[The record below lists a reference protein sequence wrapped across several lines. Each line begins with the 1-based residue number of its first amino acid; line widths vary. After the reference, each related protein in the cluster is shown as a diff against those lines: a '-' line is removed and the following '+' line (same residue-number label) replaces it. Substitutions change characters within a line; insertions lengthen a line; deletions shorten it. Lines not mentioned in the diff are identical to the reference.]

1 MTPPIDYKKIAHEFP
16 QVPEWTKVVKW
27 SPEDGC
33 YVGYIEGPLGP
44 CCHGDDPAT
53 VREELAEIEREWRA
67 LLGMTSAA
75 LSTALNSSGDAT
87 KEMNPIFGFPPIHKA
102 HLTPPDDIA
111 SRLQSLIG
119 TPFKLTGKP
128 RTDGSNVRK
137 LVSRTFARF
146 PLPKPCSQSSYSIIP
161 PREKGLP
168 RILLEYVDTYI
179 VTTGNAYNL
188 QVWNRNPASDSIQVE
203 YNFGETLS
211 SKDVRFVFLRVDPQT
226 QTISSILVLTPDYIE
241 DRFGRFG
248 KPTIKHQI
256 IIPPKV
262 RGKVLA
268 RNPPGIFCSDT
279 SALSQHVTEK
289 YAIPTSPIGDKPIL
303 DQLFSL
309 RLLREMLVEGLIGE
323 PLDQMATKNRGQAL
337 ERLVACLL
345 GYDIGDAEILEGNF
359 PDIPNQALEV
369 KVQDSPTVDLG
380 RFSPQFEECVPSCP
394 SLTTLDVRYLIALT
408 DAETS
413 IVQGIILCPG
423 EKLGEHFSYVSDTSF
438 KCQRSIPMSFFD
450 AYQGQALYNP

>member
-1 MTPPIDYKKIAHEFP
+1 M
-16 QVPEWTKVVKW
+16 
-27 SPEDGC
+27 S
-33 YVGYIEGPLGP
+33 
-44 CCHGDDPAT
+44 
-53 VREELAEIEREWRA
+53 
-67 LLGMTSAA
+67 
-75 LSTALNSSGDAT
+75 
-87 KEMNPIFGFPPIHKA
+87 KEMNPIFGFPPIHKT

-111 SRLQSLIG
+111 SRLHSLIG
-119 TPFKLTGKP
+119 TPFKLTGKT

-137 LVSRTFARF
+137 LVARTFAKF
-146 PLPKPCSQSSYSIIP
+146 PLSEPCPQSSHSIVP
-161 PREKGLP
+161 PKGKGVP

-179 VTTGNAYNL
+179 VTTGDTYNL

-203 YNFGETLS
+203 YNSGETLS
-211 SKDVRFVFLRVDPQT
+211 SRDVRFVFLRVNPQA

-241 DRFGRFG
+241 SKFGRFG

-256 IIPPKV
+256 IIPPTV
-262 RGKVLA
+262 RDKALDQT
-268 RNPPGIFCSDT
+268 PPGIFCSDT
-279 SALSQHVTEK
+279 SALSQHVTGK

-309 RLLREMLVEGLIGE
+309 KLLREMLVDGLIGE

-345 GYDIGDAEILEGNF
+345 GYKISDAELLEGNF

-380 RFSPQFEECVPSCP
+380 KFSPQFKECVPSCP
-394 SLTTLDVRYLIALT
+394 SLTTLDVRFLIALT
-408 DAETS
+408 DAETG

-438 KCQRSIPMSFFD
+438 KCQRSIPMSFFHT
-450 AYQGQALYNP
+450 YQGKALYNP

>member
-1 MTPPIDYKKIAHEFP
+1 M
-16 QVPEWTKVVKW
+16 
-27 SPEDGC
+27 S
-33 YVGYIEGPLGP
+33 
-44 CCHGDDPAT
+44 
-53 VREELAEIEREWRA
+53 
-67 LLGMTSAA
+67 
-75 LSTALNSSGDAT
+75 
-87 KEMNPIFGFPPIHKA
+87 KEMNPIFGFPPIHKT

-111 SRLQSLIG
+111 SRLHSLIG
-119 TPFKLTGKP
+119 TPFKLTGKT

-137 LVSRTFARF
+137 LVARTFAKF
-146 PLPKPCSQSSYSIIP
+146 PLPEPCPQSSHSIVP
-161 PREKGLP
+161 PKGKGVP

-179 VTTGNAYNL
+179 VTAGDTYNL

-203 YNFGETLS
+203 YNSGETLS
-211 SKDVRFVFLRVDPQT
+211 SRDVRFVFLRVNPQA

-241 DRFGRFG
+241 SKFGRFG

-262 RGKVLA
+262 RDKALDQT
-268 RNPPGIFCSDT
+268 PPGIFCSDT
-279 SALSQHVTEK
+279 SALSQHVTGK

-309 RLLREMLVEGLIGE
+309 KLLREMLVDGLIGE

-345 GYDIGDAEILEGNF
+345 GYKISDAELLEGNF

-380 RFSPQFEECVPSCP
+380 KFSPQFKECVPSCP

-408 DAETS
+408 DAETG

-450 AYQGQALYNP
+450 MYQGQALYNP

>member
-1 MTPPIDYKKIAHEFP
+1 MD
-16 QVPEWTKVVKW
+16 
-27 SPEDGC
+27 
-33 YVGYIEGPLGP
+33 
-44 CCHGDDPAT
+44 
-53 VREELAEIEREWRA
+53 
-67 LLGMTSAA
+67 
-75 LSTALNSSGDAT
+75 
-87 KEMNPIFGFPPIHKA
+87 PIFGFPPIHKA
-102 HLTPPDDIA
+102 HLTPPDEIA

-119 TPFKLTGKP
+119 TPFKLTGKT

-137 LVSRTFARF
+137 LVAQTFTGF
-146 PLPKPCSQSSYSIIP
+146 PLSKPCPQASYSIIP
-161 PREKGLP
+161 PKGKGLP

-203 YNFGETLS
+203 YNSGETLS

-226 QTISSILVLTPDYIE
+226 QTIGSILVLTPDYIE
-241 DRFGRFG
+241 SRFGRFG

-268 RNPPGIFCSDT
+268 RNPPGVFCSDT

-345 GYDIGDAEILEGNF
+345 GYKISDAELLEGNF

-380 RFSPQFEECVPSCP
+380 RFSPQFKECVPSCP
-394 SLTTLDVRYLIALT
+394 SLTTLDIRYLIALT

-423 EKLGEHFSYVSDTSF
+423 EKLGDHFSYVSDTSF

-450 AYQGQALYNP
+450 TYQGQALYNP

>member
-1 MTPPIDYKKIAHEFP
+1 M
-16 QVPEWTKVVKW
+16 
-27 SPEDGC
+27 S
-33 YVGYIEGPLGP
+33 
-44 CCHGDDPAT
+44 
-53 VREELAEIEREWRA
+53 
-67 LLGMTSAA
+67 
-75 LSTALNSSGDAT
+75 
-87 KEMNPIFGFPPIHKA
+87 KEMNPIFGFPPIHKT

-111 SRLQSLIG
+111 SRLHSLIG
-119 TPFKLTGKP
+119 TPFKLTGKT

-137 LVSRTFARF
+137 LVARTFAKF
-146 PLPKPCSQSSYSIIP
+146 PLPEPCPQSSHSIVP
-161 PREKGLP
+161 PKGKGVP

-179 VTTGNAYNL
+179 VTTGDTYNL

-203 YNFGETLS
+203 YNSGETLS
-211 SKDVRFVFLRVDPQT
+211 SRDVRFVFLRVNPQA

-241 DRFGRFG
+241 SKFGRFG

-262 RGKVLA
+262 RDKALDQT
-268 RNPPGIFCSDT
+268 PPGIFCSDT
-279 SALSQHVTEK
+279 SALSQHVTGK

-309 RLLREMLVEGLIGE
+309 KLLREMLVDGLIGE

-345 GYDIGDAEILEGNF
+345 GYKISDAELLEGNF

-380 RFSPQFEECVPSCP
+380 KFSPQFKECVPSCP

-408 DAETS
+408 DAETG

-423 EKLGEHFSYVSDTSF
+423 EKLVKPQLLGAVERKGDVKATVTDDTKGATVLEFIGQSVSIFHT
-438 KCQRSIPMSFFD
+438 
-450 AYQGQALYNP
+450 

>member
-1 MTPPIDYKKIAHEFP
+1 MAMPK
-16 QVPEWTKVVKW
+16 VP
-27 SPEDGC
+27 
-33 YVGYIEGPLGP
+33 
-44 CCHGDDPAT
+44 
-53 VREELAEIEREWRA
+53 RA
-67 LLGMTSAA
+67 STA
-75 LSTALNSSGDAT
+75 LSTSLDSSGGAT
-87 KEMNPIFGFPPIHKA
+87 KKMNPIFGFPPIHKA

-119 TPFKLTGKP
+119 TPFKLTGKT

-146 PLPKPCSQSSYSIIP
+146 PLPTPCPQSSYSIIP
-161 PREKGLP
+161 PREKGVP

-188 QVWNRNPASDSIQVE
+188 QVWNRNPASNSIQVE
-203 YNFGETLS
+203 YNSGETLS
-211 SKDVRFVFLRVDPQT
+211 SRDVRFVFLRIDPQT

-241 DRFGRFG
+241 SRFGRFG

-256 IIPPKV
+256 IISSKV
-262 RGKVLA
+262 RDKALTQ
-268 RNPPGIFCSDT
+268 NPPGIFCSDT
-279 SALSQHVTEK
+279 SALSQYVTEK
-289 YAIPTSPIGDKPIL
+289 YAIPTSSMSDKPIFG
-303 DQLFSL
+303 QLFSL
-309 RLLREMLVEGLIGE
+309 NLLREMLVEGLIGE

-345 GYDIGDAEILEGNF
+345 GYKISDAELLEGDF

-394 SLTTLDVRYLIALT
+394 GLTTLDVRYLIALT

-413 IVQGIILCPG
+413 IIQGIILCPG

-450 AYQGQALYNP
+450 MYQGQALYNP

>member
-1 MTPPIDYKKIAHEFP
+1 M
-16 QVPEWTKVVKW
+16 
-27 SPEDGC
+27 S
-33 YVGYIEGPLGP
+33 
-44 CCHGDDPAT
+44 
-53 VREELAEIEREWRA
+53 
-67 LLGMTSAA
+67 
-75 LSTALNSSGDAT
+75 
-87 KEMNPIFGFPPIHKA
+87 KEMNPIFGFPPIHKT

-111 SRLQSLIG
+111 SRLHSLIG
-119 TPFKLTGKP
+119 TPFKLTGKT

-137 LVSRTFARF
+137 LVARTFAKF
-146 PLPKPCSQSSYSIIP
+146 PLPEPCPQSSHSIVP
-161 PREKGLP
+161 PKGKGVP

-179 VTTGNAYNL
+179 VTTGDTYNL

-203 YNFGETLS
+203 YNSGETLS
-211 SKDVRFVFLRVDPQT
+211 SRDVRFVFLRVNPQA

-241 DRFGRFG
+241 SKFGRFG

-256 IIPPKV
+256 IIPPTV
-262 RGKVLA
+262 RDKALDQT
-268 RNPPGIFCSDT
+268 PPGIFCSDT
-279 SALSQHVTEK
+279 SALSQHVTGK

-309 RLLREMLVEGLIGE
+309 KLLREMLVDGLIGE

-345 GYDIGDAEILEGNF
+345 GYKISDAELLEGNF

-380 RFSPQFEECVPSCP
+380 KFSPQFKECVPSCP

-408 DAETS
+408 DAETG

-438 KCQRSIPMSFFD
+438 KLD
-450 AYQGQALYNP
+450 